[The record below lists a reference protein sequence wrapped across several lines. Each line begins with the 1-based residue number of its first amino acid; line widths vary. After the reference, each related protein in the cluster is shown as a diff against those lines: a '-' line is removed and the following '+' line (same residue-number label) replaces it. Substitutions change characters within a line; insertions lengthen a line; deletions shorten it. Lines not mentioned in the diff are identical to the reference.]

1 MKRFSS
7 AVICPGCD
15 ASLPSLDKLDF
26 HLSFACLSRH
36 SKKEKLAEEKTVTEE
51 VVGPV
56 VKSRLPPGLVVIEN
70 FITPQEEALL
80 LASLRAGRW
89 KPTTRNGKA
98 ACKHWGTVLDYL
110 NGKPHVRHPKP
121 ELGEEPVPEFLRIII
136 DRFKQHDSTSVSWNP
151 NNCNAQHYVKSRGD
165 HLTAHYDDRKLS
177 GDIVCNI
184 SLLSDCVMTFRKADT
199 SFRVALPRL
208 SASVMTRSSRYDYT
222 HEIAHQDLLGEQRI
236 SLNFRQQIA

>member
-1 MKRFSS
+1 MKRS
-7 AVICPGCD
+7 AVTCPGCD

-36 SKKEKLAEEKTVTEE
+36 SKKERLEELE
-51 VVGPV
+51 VVVAKP
-56 VKSRLPPGLVVIEN
+56 RLPPGLVVIEN

-80 LASLRAGRW
+80 LASLQEGRW

-98 ACKHWGTVLDYL
+98 THKQWGTVLDYL
-110 NGKPHVRHPKP
+110 NGRPRVRHHNPV
-121 ELGEEPVPEFLRIII
+121 LGEEPMPEFLNVII
-136 DRFKQHDSTSVSWNP
+136 DRFKQHDSTSASWNP
-151 NNCNAQHYVKSRGD
+151 NNCNAQHYVASKGD

-177 GDIVCNI
+177 GEIVCNI
-184 SLLSDCVMTFRKADT
+184 SLLSDCVMTFRRADT

-222 HEIAHQDLLGEQRI
+222 HEIAHQDLLGEERI